1 VSAGFVSLLAA
12 WLGGAAATYLFD
24 DDAPLPARLA
34 LGGPLGLAVFGLAG
48 FAAALGVGLGPSA
61 VLVGS
66 VAAASPL
73 LALRDSRIRGRLK
86 DDVRALR
93 ARPGRA
99 EWIVI
104 AGAVAAAVLVWQVT
118 ERAVIFEQGG
128 IGTGVDHNLG
138 DLPFHLAITTG
149 FAYGGNLPPE
159 HPELAGVR
167 LTYPFLV
174 DFVAAMVLE
183 AGATLRSALFLEG
196 MMLGLCLVALLYRWG
211 FVLTQRRLAALI
223 TPALFLFSG
232 GMGWTLLFRDVRPE
246 QEGLVALLGHLTHNY
261 TILPNDELR
270 WGNVVTTLLVPQ
282 RTLLMGLPLA
292 LGAVLQWWQAL
303 DGEAGGP
310 SERAGRRRM
319 AAAGVMAGMLP
330 LVHGHSL
337 AVVMASGACLALLF
351 PRRTWLYFFAP
362 AAALALPQVL
372 WMAAGT
378 GLRASRFV
386 GWHVGWDRGEQDPLT
401 FWLWNTGLFIPLL
414 GLAFLWRS
422 GGTRLVSGRHVRFYV
437 PFALCFALP
446 NLFQLSP
453 WIWDNIKFLVY
464 WYVASVPIVAVLL
477 AHLWRRGSV
486 ARAAALAGFVLLTLA
501 GALDVWRVV
510 SRAETHLIFDAA
522 AVGFSRHLREV
533 TPPRALVLHVPTYRS
548 PVFLA
553 GRRSLLGYPG
563 HIWSQGL
570 DSGTREADITRM
582 YAGESDAPG
591 LLRRYGVDYVMYG
604 PEEASAA
611 DEEKLADYPL
621 VLATGRY
628 HLYDVRG
635 RPGGA
640 GP

>member
-1 VSAGFVSLLAA
+1 
-12 WLGGAAATYLFD
+12 
-24 DDAPLPARLA
+24 
-34 LGGPLGLAVFGLAG
+34 
-48 FAAALGVGLGPSA
+48 
-61 VLVGS
+61 S

-138 DLPFHLAITTG
+138 DLPLHLAITTG

-282 RTLLMGLPLA
+282 RTLLM
-292 LGAVLQWWQAL
+292 
-303 DGEAGGP
+303 
-310 SERAGRRRM
+310 
-319 AAAGVMAGMLP
+319 
-330 LVHGHSL
+330 
-337 AVVMASGACLALLF
+337 
-351 PRRTWLYFFAP
+351 
-362 AAALALPQVL
+362 
-372 WMAAGT
+372 
-378 GLRASRFV
+378 
-386 GWHVGWDRGEQDPLT
+386 
-401 FWLWNTGLFIPLL
+401 
-414 GLAFLWRS
+414 
-422 GGTRLVSGRHVRFYV
+422 
-437 PFALCFALP
+437 
-446 NLFQLSP
+446 
-453 WIWDNIKFLVY
+453 
-464 WYVASVPIVAVLL
+464 
-477 AHLWRRGSV
+477 
-486 ARAAALAGFVLLTLA
+486 
-501 GALDVWRVV
+501 
-510 SRAETHLIFDAA
+510 
-522 AVGFSRHLREV
+522 
-533 TPPRALVLHVPTYRS
+533 
-548 PVFLA
+548 
-553 GRRSLLGYPG
+553 
-563 HIWSQGL
+563 
-570 DSGTREADITRM
+570 
-582 YAGESDAPG
+582 
-591 LLRRYGVDYVMYG
+591 
-604 PEEASAA
+604 
-611 DEEKLADYPL
+611 
-621 VLATGRY
+621 
-628 HLYDVRG
+628 
-635 RPGGA
+635 
-640 GP
+640 